1 MMLGEILNGDRTY
14 FPEPVAYDNARNP
27 IIPAQLGARPMPVA
41 VANLGAV
48 VPGFRSLNGL
58 RGFGEILNGDRTYFP
73 EPVAYDNARNP
84 IIPSQIKARPMPVA
98 MAGLGLGDGTGT
110 PTGGT
115 VPASGSIY
123 NGTLGPVAGG
133 VSTVLSTVGVTPT
146 DGTVSLVTYGL
157 VGLAFVFV
165 IEKIKDATG
174 GRRR

>member
-1 MMLGEILNGDRTY
+1 
-14 FPEPVAYDNARNP
+14 
-27 IIPAQLGARPMPVA
+27 
-41 VANLGAV
+41 
-48 VPGFRSLNGL
+48 
-58 RGFGEILNGDRTYFP
+58 
-73 EPVAYDNARNP
+73 
-84 IIPSQIKARPMPVA
+84 MPVA